1 MPTSCIERYQRGIT
15 RWYVSLDIAP
25 VQSTSGV
32 DSVDGC
38 GLDLTPKL
46 ERGMSTA
53 VKMMGNTNC
62 LMQLQKCRPDFQM
75 DFLLK
80 CWDFLTAKRK
90 HSYRCGTHTRLIE
103 AFARESFSNSPGRL
117 PLACRSTIT
126 DPRHRQGC
134 VLLRPSEIPVSCGGV
149 HIACHLRNER
159 V

>member
-1 MPTSCIERYQRGIT
+1 M
-15 RWYVSLDIAP
+15 SLDIAP

-38 GLDLTPKL
+38 GLDVAPKL
-46 ERGMSTA
+46 GRGMSTA
-53 VKMMGNTNC
+53 VKMLGNTNC
-62 LMQLQKCRPDFQM
+62 PMQLQKCRPDFQM

-80 CWDFLTAKRK
+80 CWDCLTAKRK
-90 HSYRCGTHTRLIE
+90 HSYRCGTQTRLIE

-126 DPRHRQGC
+126 DPMHPRHRQGR
-134 VLLRPSEIPVSCGGV
+134 VLLRPWATPVSCGGV

-159 V
+159 L